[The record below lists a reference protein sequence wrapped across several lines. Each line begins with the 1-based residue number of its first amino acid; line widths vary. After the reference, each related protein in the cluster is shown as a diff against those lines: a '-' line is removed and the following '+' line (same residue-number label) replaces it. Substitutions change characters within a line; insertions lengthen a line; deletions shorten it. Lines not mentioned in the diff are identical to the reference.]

1 MRLLCSLALGL
12 VLAWLVVL
20 LTWVSCDLLGDGIE
34 SLVGEVHRVGT
45 HIGDV
50 SGLIEGLR

>member
-50 SGLIEGLR
+50 PRLVEGLC